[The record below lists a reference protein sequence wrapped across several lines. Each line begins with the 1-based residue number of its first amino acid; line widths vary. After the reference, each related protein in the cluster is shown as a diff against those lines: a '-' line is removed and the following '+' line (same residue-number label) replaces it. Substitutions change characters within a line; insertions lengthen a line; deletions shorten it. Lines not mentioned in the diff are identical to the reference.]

1 MLSIVSTLSS
11 SVPWLA
17 VNEHAP
23 EAVSWDWNAVGT
35 VSLVTDGSRSLG
47 RSDAATQKISSPQ
60 FVVAHAGHRPGGAGR
75 APLFPQ
81 MKDAGI

>member
-47 RSDAATQKISSPQ
+47 RSDAATQKSRARSSLSRTQDTGPEE
-60 FVVAHAGHRPGGAGR
+60 PAGR
-75 APLFPQ
+75 RYFLR
-81 MKDAGI
+81 